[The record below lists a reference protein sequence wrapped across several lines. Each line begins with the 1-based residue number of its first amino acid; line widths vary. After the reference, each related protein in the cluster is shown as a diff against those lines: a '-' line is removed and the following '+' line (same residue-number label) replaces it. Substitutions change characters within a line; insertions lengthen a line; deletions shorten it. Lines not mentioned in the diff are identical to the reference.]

1 MLIYVDQK
9 AAGAGNGTKEQPFLT
24 IFEAVQKAREG
35 DTVIIM
41 PGVYEEWVDPI
52 RGGSDEDH
60 PITFRA
66 YEPGTVTITGA
77 MKATGWEPYEG
88 DVYVLRVDNELFG
101 DYNPYTT
108 IIRGDWISESNP
120 VHAGEIY
127 LNNKSFYEKQ
137 TLEEVLEPQIYGYS
151 WEPEQTLY
159 TWYTEQDEE
168 KNETIIYANFQG
180 ADPNEECV
188 EINVRRR
195 CFFPE
200 KEGMNYITISGI
212 AFEKAATQ
220 WAPPTAFQDG
230 MVGPHWSKGWVIE
243 NCEVSHSKC
252 SGISL
257 GKYLQPENDN
267 KWSTWGFKDGTQTE
281 RDNICQAVN
290 EGWSKE
296 TIGSHTVR
304 DCHIHHCGQTGI
316 VGHLGGVFST
326 IENNHIHNINNKQDL
341 AGAEIGGIK
350 MHAAI
355 DCTYKNNH
363 IHHCTRGIWLDWQ
376 AQGTRV
382 TGNLFHDNTPPLGT
396 KFGNDVL
403 AIGEDIFVEVSH
415 GPTLIDNNFL
425 LSRAALR
432 LPTQGVAIVHNF
444 IAGSF
449 TCVGKGTDNGT
460 VNFPS
465 NRYTPYH
472 VPHDTKIAGFMTFLH
487 GDMRFY
493 NNIFVQQE
501 IREDL
506 NTFAVE
512 KSNGEQQYIC
522 GTMPYESYPTEEE
535 YKARFAATTPL
546 SGIDR
551 DRYYDHLPVWYEGNV
566 YLNGAVPCSKE
577 TAAVKDGEISWS
589 LTEEDQK
596 MLFATDAFAKAAD
609 VACELITTET
619 LGKAFEPEQKFE
631 KPDGSPITF
640 TKDYLG
646 RKRKNG
652 VMPGPIAKAGEG
664 VFVLFDNEV
673 KGKYPCP
680 CCGCHT
686 LSEAEASYEICP
698 VCGWEDDLVQKEDP
712 DFAGGANESSLNEAK
727 EFVR

>member
-1 MLIYVDQK
+1 MIYYVDQQ
-9 AAGAGNGTKEQPFLT
+9 AIQTGAGTKEQPFLT
-24 IFEAVQKAREG
+24 ISEAAAIAKAG
-35 DTVIIM
+35 DQIIIM
-41 PGVYEEWVDPI
+41 PGIYEEWINPANGGEEDAPI
-52 RGGSDEDH
+52 AY
-60 PITFRA
+60 RA
-66 YEPGTVTITGA
+66 YKPGTVTVTGA
-77 MKATGWEPYEG
+77 MKAKGWEAFDG
-88 DVYVLRVDNELFG
+88 DVWMLTIDNKIFG
-101 DYNPYTT
+101 EYNPYTT
-108 IIRGDWISESNP
+108 IIHGDWISESNP
-120 VHAGEIY
+120 VHTGEIY

-137 TLEEVLEPQIYGYS
+137 TLEEVMDPTVYGYS
-151 WEPEQTLY
+151 WDQDQTLY
-159 TWYTEQDEE
+159 CWFTEQDEE
-168 KNETIIYANFQG
+168 HDTTILYANFQG
-180 ADPNEECV
+180 ADPNEEEV

-195 CFFPE
+195 CFFPDRT
-200 KEGMNYITISGI
+200 GINYITISGI

-243 NCEVSHSKC
+243 DCEISNSKC

-257 GKYLQPENDN
+257 GKYLQLENDN
-267 KWSTWGFKDGTQTE
+267 KWSTWGYKDGTQTE

-296 TIGSHTVR
+296 TIGSHIVR
-304 DCHIHHCGQTGI
+304 NCHIHHCGQTGI

-355 DCTYKNNH
+355 DVTYKNNH
-363 IHHCTRGIWLDWQ
+363 IHHCTRGLWLDWQ

-382 TGNLFHDNTPPLGT
+382 TGNLFHDNCPPEGT
-396 KFGNDVL
+396 QFGNDVL

-425 LSRAALR
+425 LSKASLR
-432 LPTQGVAIVHNF
+432 IPTQGVAIVHNF

-449 TCVGKGTDNGT
+449 TCVGKGVDNGT

-465 NRYTPYH
+465 PRYTPYH

-487 GDMRFY
+487 GDIRFY

-506 NTFAVE
+506 ETFAVE

-522 GTMPYESYPTEEE
+522 GTIPYEAYPTFKEW
-535 YKARFAATTPL
+535 KARFAANRPL

-566 YLNGAVPCSKE
+566 YFNGAKPCSKE
-577 TAAVKDGEISWS
+577 NAIVKDEQVLWS
-589 LTEEDQK
+589 LSKEDEKMIFTSNVFDFIGDITEELIDTQK
-596 MLFATDAFAKAAD
+596 
-609 VACELITTET
+609 
-619 LGKAFEPEQKFE
+619 LGWAFEPEQKFE
-631 KPDGSPITF
+631 DRDGKEIIF
-640 TKDYLG
+640 NKDYFG
-646 RKRKNG
+646 KKRKSIL
-652 VMPGPIAKAGEG
+652 PGPLAKVSDTWA
-664 VFVLFDNEV
+664 LFDDHV
-673 KGKYPCP
+673 AGKYPCP

-686 LSEAEASYEICP
+686 LNEGEGSYEICP
-698 VCGWEDDLVQKEDP
+698 VCGWEDDRVQKNDP
-712 DFAGGANESSLNEAK
+712 EFQGGANEESLKEAK
-727 EFVR
+727 EILG